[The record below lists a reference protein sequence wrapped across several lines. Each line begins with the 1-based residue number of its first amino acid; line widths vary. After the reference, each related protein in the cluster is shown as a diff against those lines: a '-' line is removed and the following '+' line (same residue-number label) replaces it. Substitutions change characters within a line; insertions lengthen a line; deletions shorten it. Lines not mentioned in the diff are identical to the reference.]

1 MIVTEFGLINLLVVP
16 AALGLFGFIEPC
28 SIGSSLI
35 FIKYLERKE
44 AARKLAE
51 TVVFAVTRAI
61 FIGALGVLAV
71 LLGTAFV
78 GLQKGAWILLGVAYL
93 VIGALY
99 STGRARL
106 LMQSIGPR
114 LSSLSGARGSVGLGV
129 LFGLN
134 IPACAAPLLLVLLG
148 AAAAGGAA
156 GTTFLGGFV
165 SLAVFGLALS
175 LPLVLA
181 VLFAPARAAL
191 DWLARLS
198 GRMPFWTG
206 VVLMAL
212 GLWSIGF
219 GLFAALPGPA

>member
-1 MIVTEFGLINLLVVP
+1 VIVTEFGLINLLVVP
-16 AALGLFGFIEPC
+16 AALGLVGFIEPC

-35 FIKYLERKE
+35 FIKYLERKV

-51 TVVFAVTRAI
+51 TVLFAATRAV
-61 FIGALGVLAV
+61 FIGALGILAV
-71 LLGTAFV
+71 LLGTAFL
-78 GLQKGAWILLGVAYL
+78 GLQKGAWILLGAVYL

-99 STGRARL
+99 ATGRARL

-114 LSSLSGARGSVGLGV
+114 LGRLSGARGSVGLGV

-134 IPACAAPLLLVLLG
+134 IPACAAPLLLILLG
-148 AAAAGGAA
+148 AAAAGGAT
-156 GTTFLGGFV
+156 GTTVLGGFV

-191 DWLARLS
+191 DWLAGLS

-206 VVLMAL
+206 LVLIAL

-219 GLFAALPGPA
+219 GLFVNLPEPA

>member
-1 MIVTEFGLINLLVVP
+1 MTGFGFINLIVLP

-35 FIKYLERKE
+35 FIKYIERKE
-44 AARKLAE
+44 AARKMTE
-51 TVVFAVTRAI
+51 TMLFAATRAA
-61 FIGALGVLAV
+61 FIGVLGVLAV
-71 LLGTAFV
+71 LLGAAFL
-78 GLQKGAWILLGVAYL
+78 GLQKGAWILLGVVYL
-93 VIGALY
+93 IVGTLY
-99 STGRARL
+99 ATGRARL

-114 LSSLSGARGSVGLGV
+114 LSGLSGARGSIGLGV
-129 LFGLN
+129 MFGLN

-148 AAAAGGAA
+148 AAAAGGAT

-181 VLFAPARAAL
+181 VLFAPARRAL
-191 DWLARLS
+191 DWLAGLS

-212 GLWSIGF
+212 GLWSIGL
-219 GLFAALPGPA
+219 GLFVTLPEPA

>member
-1 MIVTEFGLINLLVVP
+1 MTELGLINLLVVP
-16 AALGLFGFIEPC
+16 AALGLLGFIEPC

-51 TVVFAVTRAI
+51 TVLFTATRAA

-71 LLGTAFV
+71 LLGTAFL
-78 GLQKGAWILLGVAYL
+78 GLQKGAWILLGAAYV
-93 VIGALY
+93 VIGGLY
-99 STGRARL
+99 LAGWAQV
-106 LMQSIGPR
+106 LMMSVGPS
-114 LSSLSGARGSVGLGV
+114 LASLSGARGSIGLGM

-134 IPACAAPLLLVLLG
+134 IPACAAPLLLILLG
-148 AAAAGGAA
+148 AAAAGGATGSTLA
-156 GTTFLGGFV
+156 GGFV

-181 VLFAPARAAL
+181 VLFAPARRAL
-191 DWLARLS
+191 DWLAGLS
-198 GRMPFWTG
+198 RRMPFWTG
-206 VVLMAL
+206 IVLIAL

-219 GLFAALPGPA
+219 GLFAHLPEPA

>member
-1 MIVTEFGLINLLVVP
+1 MNLLVLP
-16 AALGLFGFIEPC
+16 AALGLFGFVEPC
-28 SIGSSLI
+28 SIGSSLL

-51 TVVFAVTRAI
+51 TMLFAATRAV
-61 FIGALGVLAV
+61 FIGALGILAV
-71 LLGTAFV
+71 LLGTAFL
-78 GLQKGAWILLGVAYL
+78 GLQKGAWILLGAVYL

-99 STGRARL
+99 ATGRARL
-106 LMQSIGPR
+106 LMQSIGPSVGR
-114 LSSLSGARGSVGLGV
+114 LSGRRGSIGLGV

-134 IPACAAPLLLVLLG
+134 IPACAVPLLLVLLG
-148 AAAAGGAA
+148 TATASGAA

-181 VLFAPARAAL
+181 VLFAPARRAL
-191 DWLARLS
+191 DWLASLS

-206 VVLMAL
+206 VVLIAL

-219 GLFAALPGPA
+219 GLFAHLHQPA

>member
-1 MIVTEFGLINLLVVP
+1 VIVTEFGLINLLVVP
-16 AALGLFGFIEPC
+16 AALGLVGFIEPC

-35 FIKYLERKE
+35 FIKYLERKV

-51 TVVFAVTRAI
+51 TVLFAATRAV
-61 FIGALGVLAV
+61 FIGALGILAV
-71 LLGTAFV
+71 LLGTAFL
-78 GLQKGAWILLGVAYL
+78 GLQKGAWILLGAVYL

-99 STGRARL
+99 ATGRARL

-114 LSSLSGARGSVGLGV
+114 LGRLSGARGSVGLGM

-134 IPACAAPLLLVLLG
+134 IPACAAPLLLILLG
-148 AAAAGGAA
+148 AAAAGGAT
-156 GTTFLGGFV
+156 GTTVLGGFV

-191 DWLARLS
+191 DLLAGLS

-206 VVLMAL
+206 LVLIAL

-219 GLFAALPGPA
+219 GLFVNLPEPA

>member
-1 MIVTEFGLINLLVVP
+1 VTEFGFINLLVLP
-16 AALGLFGFIEPC
+16 AALGLLGFIEPC

-51 TVVFAVTRAI
+51 TILFAATRAV

-71 LLGTAFV
+71 LLGAAFL
-78 GLQKGAWILLGVAYL
+78 GLQRGAWILLGAVYL

-99 STGRARL
+99 ATGRARL

-114 LSSLSGARGSVGLGV
+114 LSGLSGARGSIGLGV

-134 IPACAAPLLLVLLG
+134 IPACAAPLLLLLLG
-148 AAAAGGAA
+148 AAAAGGAT
-156 GTTFLGGFV
+156 GTTLAGGFI

-181 VLFAPARAAL
+181 VLFVPARAAL
-191 DWLARLS
+191 DWLAGLS

-206 VVLMAL
+206 IVLIAL
-212 GLWSIGF
+212 GLWSIWF
-219 GLFAALPGPA
+219 GLFATLPEPG

>member
-1 MIVTEFGLINLLVVP
+1 VTEFGFINLLVLP
-16 AALGLFGFIEPC
+16 AGLGLLGFIEPC

-51 TVVFAVTRAI
+51 TILFAATRAL
-61 FIGALGVLAV
+61 FIGALGVLAA
-71 LLGTAFV
+71 LLGTAFL
-78 GLQKGAWILLGVAYL
+78 GWQKGAWILLGAIYVL
-93 VIGALY
+93 VGSLCLAGW
-99 STGRARL
+99 TRV
-106 LMQSIGPR
+106 LMLSVGPS
-114 LSSLSGARGSVGLGV
+114 LASLSGARGSVGLGI

-134 IPACAAPLLLVLLG
+134 IPACAAPLLLALLG
-148 AAAAGGAA
+148 AAAAGGAT

-181 VLFAPARAAL
+181 VLFASARLAL
-191 DWLARLS
+191 DWLAGLS
-198 GRMPFWTG
+198 GRVPFWTG
-206 VVLMAL
+206 LVLMAL

-219 GLFAALPGPA
+219 GLFVTLPEPA

>member
-1 MIVTEFGLINLLVVP
+1 MTEFGFINLLVLP
-16 AALGLFGFIEPC
+16 AALGLLGFIEPC

-51 TVVFAVTRAI
+51 TMLFAATRAV
-61 FIGALGVLAV
+61 FIGALGILAV
-71 LLGTAFV
+71 LLGTAFL
-78 GLQKGAWILLGVAYL
+78 GLQKGAWILLGAVYFA
-93 VIGALY
+93 IGILY
-99 STGRARL
+99 VLGRTGV
-106 LMQSIGPR
+106 LMLSEGPS
-114 LSSLSGARGSVGLGV
+114 LASLSGARGSAGLGM

-148 AAAAGGAA
+148 AAAAGGAT
-156 GTTFLGGFV
+156 GSTLIGGFV
-165 SLAVFGLALS
+165 SLAVFGFAIS

-191 DWLARLS
+191 DWLAGLS

-206 VVLMAL
+206 VVLVAV

-219 GLFAALPGPA
+219 GLPAGAGVT

>member
-1 MIVTEFGLINLLVVP
+1 MTEFGLVNLLVLP
-16 AALGLFGFIEPC
+16 AALGLLGFIEPC

-51 TVVFAVTRAI
+51 TILFAATRAL
-61 FIGALGVLAV
+61 FIGALGVLAA
-71 LLGTAFV
+71 LLGTAFL
-78 GLQKGAWILLGVAYL
+78 GLQKGAWIVLGAIYVLIGSLYL
-93 VIGALY
+93 AGW
-99 STGRARL
+99 ARV
-106 LMQSIGPR
+106 LMLSVGPS
-114 LSSLSGARGSVGLGV
+114 LASLSGTRGSVGLGM

-134 IPACAAPLLLVLLG
+134 IPACAAPLLLILLA
-148 AAAAGGAA
+148 AAAAGGAT
-156 GTTFLGGFV
+156 GTTLLGGFV

-181 VLFAPARAAL
+181 VLFASARRAL
-191 DWLARLS
+191 DGLAGLS

-206 VVLMAL
+206 LVLMVL

-219 GLFAALPGPA
+219 GLFVTLPEPG

>member
-51 TVVFAVTRAI
+51 TVLFAATRAV
-61 FIGALGVLAV
+61 FIGASGVLAV
-71 LLGTAFV
+71 LLGTAFL
-78 GLQKGAWILLGVAYL
+78 GLQKGAWILLGAIYVFICSLHLA
-93 VIGALY
+93 
-99 STGRARL
+99 GRAQV
-106 LMQSIGPR
+106 LMRSVGPS
-114 LSSLSGARGSVGLGV
+114 LASLSGARGSVGLGV

-148 AAAAGGAA
+148 AAAAGGAT

-181 VLFAPARAAL
+181 VLFAPARRAL
-191 DWLARLS
+191 DWLAGLS
-198 GRMPFWTG
+198 ARVPLWTG
-206 VVLMAL
+206 VVLVAL

-219 GLFAALPGPA
+219 GLFAHLPEPA

>member
-1 MIVTEFGLINLLVVP
+1 MTEFGFINLLVFP
-16 AALGLFGFIEPC
+16 AALGLLGFVEPC

-44 AARKLAE
+44 AARKITE
-51 TVVFAVTRAI
+51 TVLYAATRAAFIGVLGVFAVI
-61 FIGALGVLAV
+61 
-71 LLGTAFV
+71 LGTAFL
-78 GLQKGAWILLGVAYL
+78 GLQKGAWILLGAVYL

-99 STGRARL
+99 ATGRARL

-114 LSSLSGARGSVGLGV
+114 LSGFSGARSSIGLGV
-129 LFGLN
+129 MFGLN

-156 GTTFLGGFV
+156 GTTFLGGFI

-181 VLFAPARAAL
+181 VLFAPARRAL
-191 DWLARLS
+191 DWLAALS

-206 VVLMAL
+206 VVLIAL

-219 GLFAALPGPA
+219 GLFAHLPQPA